1 MDRFKPTAFLRLGNR
16 MVTPLIRLGL
26 PIGARR
32 APMALLTV
40 KGRKS
45 GLPRTVPIA
54 IARHRD
60 DWLVVAVYGEGD
72 WSRNLESA
80 GGATVTQR
88 GETIPVEAI
97 RLPPDEAAPILREEI
112 TGAPRL
118 VRKMT
123 APYFD
128 ADRES
133 PMDDWEREAKRHPV
147 FLLRPSRAV
156 PSAPRRPGEPDPP
169 ATAGPPRT

>member
-1 MDRFKPTAFLRLGNR
+1 
-16 MVTPLIRLGL
+16 MVAPLIRLGL
-26 PIGARR
+26 PIGVRH

-54 IARHRD
+54 LARHGD
-60 DWLVVAVYGEGD
+60 DWLIVAVYGEGD
-72 WSRNLESA
+72 WSRNLETA
-80 GGATVTQR
+80 GRATITQR
-88 GETIPVEAI
+88 GETTPVEAI
-97 RLPPDEAAPILREEI
+97 RLLPDEAAPILKEEI

-118 VRKMT
+118 VRNMT

-133 PMDDWEREAKRHPV
+133 PMDDWEREAMRHPV
-147 FLLRPSRAV
+147 FVLRPPRAV
-156 PSAPRRPGEPDPP
+156 PSAPPRCDAQGPP
-169 ATAGPPRT
+169 RAAGPPGT